1 TYAKILLFIYRY
13 FCSKNIDLAQRVS
26 DGKYLSKEEYSDFKR
41 NCMFKSDLNSDDNN
55 VVSFAYY
62 SDKQL
67 SNLIHSTK
75 NTEARVSAN
84 TAKLRL
90 KQFITY
96 VEYLYNTFH
105 FANNPLE
112 SISIAFSDLKR
123 TVKADIRKIK
133 EQNNEVNDP
142 YESAIP
148 DDIYFKMLE
157 IIKPWSNENPF
168 KGSRLRNQLI
178 ILLFNDTGIR
188 EGALA
193 KLKIS
198 DIKMDWSKPH
208 ILITRTPN
216 DPTDQRKKK
225 PSQKTKAHAS
235 AISKNTLKLLKNY
248 IENERS
254 KFSEASLHDFV
265 FISEKGKCAGKPL
278 TLNSI
283 YKVVGK
289 LSNTLKFHLYP
300 HLFRYK
306 WNEIFDTNATK
317 MGYTAEQIED
327 IRKYAMSWSEDSKM
341 AAIYNDF
348 KLALKAQ
355 ELSEIRQGGFIN
367 LTGGSDDNERSDQ

>member
-1 TYAKILLFIYRY
+1 
-13 FCSKNIDLAQRVS
+13 
-26 DGKYLSKEEYSDFKR
+26 
-41 NCMFKSDLNSDDNN
+41 MFKSDLNSDDNN